1 MGSSGGRGA
10 PLPARYFERYLSDA
24 RQRME
29 TCRAKIE
36 ELDSVLRG
44 GGGAGP
50 DGRLDSGRVGR
61 VDGPTLHAALR
72 SQHEAFLWV
81 AGRVA
86 ELHSQISSIK
96 EEFLAR
102 WRRGHVQARSAAGAG
117 QPGYGSENPLE
128 EVARQE
134 QQQRLRRT

>member
-1 MGSSGGRGA
+1 
-10 PLPARYFERYLSDA
+10 
-24 RQRME
+24 ME
-29 TCRAKIE
+29 KCRAQIE

-44 GGGAGP
+44 VGGGGFDGRP
-50 DGRLDSGRVGR
+50 DGGRVGR

-86 ELHSQISSIK
+86 ELHGQISSLK

-102 WRRGHVQARSAAGAG
+102 WRRGHVQARSTVGAG
-117 QPGYGSENPLE
+117 TPGYASENPLE

-134 QQQRLRRT
+134 QQQRLRRAWRGVAAGVVR